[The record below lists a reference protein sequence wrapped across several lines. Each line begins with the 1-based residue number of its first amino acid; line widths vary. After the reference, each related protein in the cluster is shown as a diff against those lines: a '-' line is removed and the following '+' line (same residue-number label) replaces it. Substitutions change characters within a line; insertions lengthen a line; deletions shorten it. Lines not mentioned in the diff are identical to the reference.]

1 MKHIYTKITGKVL
14 ASNPFLGVQKILM
27 GYENAP
33 KNPEDIGKV
42 DQDFGLCFVPEND
55 DYEHCAQ
62 VTKREDLDKYIAN
75 NNERDSY
82 FEQFFGKIRNPNP
95 GFIDNWND
103 KLYDDEN
110 IHIYYTLMD
119 DGPHEFILTL
129 RKDGFKLAP
138 LMKTDENGNVT
149 DTHLLY
155 MININGE
162 IYDCT
167 PDEGD
172 YIFDTRKEAKDYYQ
186 TYLEEQ
192 KEKEKVL
199 RKLQQEIEDQLRF
212 KNKVESLG
220 NGTYI
225 GQMAG
230 CKFYF
235 QGNEYISPI
244 GIKTTQPQNVVL
256 DVKNGEVSIRDWGT
270 SYDKWL
276 GK

>member
-1 MKHIYTKITGKVL
+1 
-14 ASNPFLGVQKILM
+14 
-27 GYENAP
+27 
-33 KNPEDIGKV
+33 
-42 DQDFGLCFVPEND
+42 
-55 DYEHCAQ
+55 
-62 VTKREDLDKYIAN
+62 
-75 NNERDSY
+75 
-82 FEQFFGKIRNPNP
+82 
-95 GFIDNWND
+95 
-103 KLYDDEN
+103 
-110 IHIYYTLMD
+110 MD

-199 RKLQQEIEDQLRF
+199 RKLQ
-212 KNKVESLG
+212 
-220 NGTYI
+220 
-225 GQMAG
+225 
-230 CKFYF
+230 
-235 QGNEYISPI
+235 
-244 GIKTTQPQNVVL
+244 
-256 DVKNGEVSIRDWGT
+256 
-270 SYDKWL
+270 
-276 GK
+276 